1 MCNDVDFFWHCAVHI
16 REKHDRGRSEIEEGN
31 ACFVLFLQ
39 SGRKINN
46 VDEFKYVPFISPL
59 IQLLGLK
66 SGKQK

>member
-1 MCNDVDFFWHCAVHI
+1 MGKVCNGGC
-16 REKHDRGRSEIEEGN
+16 SETEGN

-39 SGRKINN
+39 SGTKINN